1 MMPSPIL
8 LIAPESSAT
17 PVVAALRRSLDAEV
31 DVASGRRAGLACL
44 RRREYALVLLEESLT
59 AADPEAA
66 DLIYQNAAGA
76 PLLEVNFVIAGP
88 ERILRQC
95 RATLQRRASDRAAA
109 ESAATHHLHC
119 ELNATLTGLLLE
131 SQLALRA
138 ASPALEPKL
147 RHVVSLASDLR
158 DRLRSPSAA

>member
-8 LIAPESSAT
+8 LIAPETTAAS
-17 PVVAALRRSLDAEV
+17 VVAALRRSLDAEV
-31 DVASGRRAGLACL
+31 EIAPNRRAGVASL

-59 AADPEAA
+59 TADPEAA
-66 DLIYQNAAGA
+66 DRIYQSAAGT

-88 ERILRQC
+88 ERIARQC
-95 RATLQRRASDRAAA
+95 RAALQRRATDLAHA
-109 ESAATHHLHC
+109 SATATQTLHG
-119 ELNATLTGLLLE
+119 ELNATLAGLLLE

-138 ASPALEPKL
+138 ATPALEPKL

-158 DRLRSPSAA
+158 DRLRFPHAA

>member
-8 LIAPESSAT
+8 LIAPETSAA
-17 PVVAALRRSLDAEV
+17 PVVAALRRTLDAEV
-31 DVASGRRAGLACL
+31 DVAPNRRAGVACL

-66 DLIYQNAAGA
+66 DLIYQSAAGA

-88 ERILRQC
+88 ERIVRQC
-95 RATLQRRASDRAAA
+95 RAALQRRTSDLAHAEAAA
-109 ESAATHHLHC
+109 TLSLHG
-119 ELNATLTGLLLE
+119 ELNATLAGLLLE
-131 SQLALRA
+131 TQLALRA

-158 DRLRSPSAA
+158 DRLRA